1 MALISIEVAYA
12 TPALQKVVAM
22 KVEPPCMARNAV
34 AASGLKRYFP
44 DLDYEAVSLGV
55 WGRRIGDDHLLQPGD
70 RLELYRPLAEDPRE
84 RRRRI
89 AMAGETM

>member
-1 MALISIEVAYA
+1 MAEISIEVAYA
-12 TPALQKVVAM
+12 TPALQKVMAIKVAPRC
-22 KVEPPCMARNAV
+22 KARDAV

-44 DLDYEAVSLGV
+44 ELDYTAVSLGV
-55 WGRRIGDDHLLQPGD
+55 WGRPIDDEYLLQPGD

-89 AMAGETM
+89 ALAGETM